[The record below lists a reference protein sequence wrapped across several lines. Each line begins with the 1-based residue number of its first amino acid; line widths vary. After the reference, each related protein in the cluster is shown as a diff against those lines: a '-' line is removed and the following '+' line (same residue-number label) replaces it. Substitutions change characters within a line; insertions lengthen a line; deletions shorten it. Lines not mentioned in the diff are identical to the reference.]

1 MNQARRALVEV
12 VQLAAPEGFIRPF
25 VDFGSPLAPLL
36 SLVAQEQNLSAE
48 AMRFIDEV
56 LRLLGQD
63 APKTDFLP
71 LNSLESLAMAASITP
86 REHDVL
92 RLVSEGLS
100 NRQIALKL
108 CVSPGTVKTHLAN
121 IYSKLD
127 VNSRTQAIAEAQT
140 LKLI

>member
-1 MNQARRALVEV
+1 
-12 VQLAAPEGFIRPF
+12 
-25 VDFGSPLAPLL
+25 
-36 SLVAQEQNLSAE
+36 
-48 AMRFIDEV
+48 MRFIDEV

-108 CVSPGTVKTHLAN
+108 CVSPGTVKTHLRN

-127 VNSRTQAIAEAQT
+127 VDSRIH
-140 LKLI
+140 LSLRLSGH